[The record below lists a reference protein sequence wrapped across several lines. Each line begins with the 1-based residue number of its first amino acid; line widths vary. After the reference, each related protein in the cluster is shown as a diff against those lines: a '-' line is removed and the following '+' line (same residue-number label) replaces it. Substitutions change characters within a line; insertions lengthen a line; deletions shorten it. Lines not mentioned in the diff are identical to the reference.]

1 MSNPQVI
8 EINAENMEQ
17 KDAMLV
23 VGQTRR
29 YHSFKD
35 FLYSPDC
42 PKGVPI
48 TDIDTIKPRPAAS
61 LEPFSNLQKAKR
73 EQDFLI
79 RKNEEI
85 AKATADVIAKR
96 QGIMKSVMK
105 AKTDKEAI
113 LSSIADIPTEAE
125 TKKLGELSISIEVLQ
140 RQAEKLVSEE
150 HTLQRQKAKDEDFK
164 AANEACIAAEK
175 AFLQAIAGELTH
187 FLFASKELKWLWAV
201 YTKTTSKTFLRD
213 ILKDCFAPSKPS
225 LEYDPRELEAVIK
238 DIFTFYESS
247 FGKEGK

>member
-1 MSNPQVI
+1 MSDSQVI
-8 EINAENMEQ
+8 KINAESMEQ

-29 YHSFKD
+29 YHSFMD
-35 FLYSPDC
+35 FLHSGDAPR
-42 PKGVPI
+42 GVPI
-48 TDIDTIKPRPAAS
+48 TDIDTIRPKTPPS
-61 LEPFSNLQKAKR
+61 LVPYSILQKAR
-73 EQDFLI
+73 GERDFLI

-85 AKATADVIAKR
+85 AKATAVVVAKR

-140 RQAEKLVSEE
+140 RQAEKLVREE
-150 HTLQRQKAKDEDFK
+150 HTLQGQKAKDEDFK
-164 AANEACIAAEK
+164 IANEACISAEK

-213 ILKDCFAPSKPS
+213 ILKDCFPASGNT
-225 LEYDPRELEAVIK
+225 LEYNPRELEAVIK

-247 FGKEGK
+247 FKEEGK